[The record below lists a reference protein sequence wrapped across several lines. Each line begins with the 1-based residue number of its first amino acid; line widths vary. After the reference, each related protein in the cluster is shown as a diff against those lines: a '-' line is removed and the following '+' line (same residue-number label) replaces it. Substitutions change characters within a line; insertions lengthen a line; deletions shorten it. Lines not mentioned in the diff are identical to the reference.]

1 MAVIKRGKPL
11 APSALVSELLVN
23 KRSVASGSSVKTSS
37 LETFAGRPPLAF
49 TVLAD
54 CYVLNS
60 CASADPR
67 LLFTRF
73 TVWMFSLLLQQR
85 LPVDLYFFPPFFR
98 FFNPPTDTLLLRNW
112 KQYKLEGIC
121 TFLHCLACALFQ
133 TSYESGIF
141 SRMFV
146 FTTRDNEQAPKLGR
160 RVFTTEVTG
169 TLRQRRLKMIIL
181 PPLDRLNISTLF
193 TSS

>member
-1 MAVIKRGKPL
+1 ML
-11 APSALVSELLVN
+11 AQTPDS
-23 KRSVASGSSVKTSS
+23 SS
-37 LETFAGRPPLAF
+37 LDSQYECFP
-49 TVLAD
+49 
-54 CYVLNS
+54 S
-60 CASADPR
+60 CSSSAR
-67 LLFTRF
+67 QLICI
-73 TVWMFSLLLQQR
+73 
-85 LPVDLYFFPPFFR
+85 FFPPFFR

-112 KQYKLEGIC
+112 KQYKLEGVC

-181 PPLDRLNISTLF
+181 PPLYRLNISTLF